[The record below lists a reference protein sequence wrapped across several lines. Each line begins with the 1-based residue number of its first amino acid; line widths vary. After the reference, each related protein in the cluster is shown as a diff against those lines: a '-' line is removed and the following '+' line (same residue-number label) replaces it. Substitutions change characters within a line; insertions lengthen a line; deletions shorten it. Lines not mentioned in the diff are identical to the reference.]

1 MASYRLNPFCMV
13 TDTPRGIILNGLPDL
28 RVVFEREHRPIID
41 LLIAREQF
49 QEEEILKLVAP
60 TRLEELVAK
69 KVLLRDGETLEQ
81 GRYSRQ
87 RGYFSLTAD
96 QPQEVVH
103 RLSNAHVLILGVGAI
118 GSHVLWNLAA
128 IGVGNITV
136 VDFDTVEESN
146 FNRQLMYTPG
156 DLGRLKVDVICERIR
171 AFNPGIKL
179 TGLNRKI
186 GSEEDIR
193 ALLDGV
199 DLVVKAIDTPEESN
213 NWVNSVCV
221 RARIP
226 FIVGGFI
233 DCVGV
238 VGPNYIPGRS
248 TCFACV
254 GDPGTV
260 RRLHG
265 TGATFAPLTTIV
277 SSKLAM
283 VAYKILIKEDAKFA
297 DRVFTYDTRD
307 GQWTIEDIVPAE
319 TCRVCGAEP
328 RPSEAADPRQT
339 PRILYRAS
347 LMALMAL
354 TVVLREFF
362 GQDLAGTLM
371 FLALFATMPVIY
383 AIEDRNVAG
392 TRRQFFVI
400 SCIYVLFGVGSLL
413 IDDFNSGA
421 IQVPASF
428 DAFFTDVRSICG
440 LVAQAV
446 LAVTILFFGMCAV
459 LKATP
464 FVMAFARQ
472 GISEA

>member
-1 MASYRLNPFCMV
+1 MV

-28 RVVFEREHRPIID
+28 RVTFEREHRPIVD
-41 LLIAREQF
+41 LLIAREKF
-49 QEEEILKLVAP
+49 DDAEILRLVAP
-60 TRLEELVAK
+60 TRLEELLAK
-69 KVLLRDGETLEQ
+69 KVLLRDGDPLEQ

-96 QPQEVVH
+96 QPEAISH
-103 RLSNAHVLILGVGAI
+103 RLANAHVLVLGAGAI

-128 IGVGNITV
+128 IGVGTITV
-136 VDFDTVEESN
+136 VDFDVVEESN
-146 FNRQLMYTPG
+146 FNRQLMYNPA
-156 DLGRLKVDVICERIR
+156 DLGRLKVEVICERIR
-171 AFNPGIKL
+171 AFNPAIAV
-179 TGLNRKI
+179 TGLNRRI
-186 GSEEDIR
+186 GSEADVR

-213 NWVNSVCV
+213 SWVNAVCV
-221 RARIP
+221 SAQIP

-238 VGPNYIPGRS
+238 VGPNYVPGRS

-265 TGATFAPLTTIV
+265 TGATFAPLTTVV

-283 VAYKILIKEDAKFA
+283 IAYKILIKDDAKFA
-297 DRVFTYDTRD
+297 DRIFTYDTRD
-307 GQWTIEDIVPAE
+307 GQWATEAVVPAT
-319 TCRVCGAEP
+319 TCRVCGAPAQPAET
-328 RPSEAADPRQT
+328 ADPRQT
-339 PRILYRAS
+339 PRILYRVS
-347 LMALMAL
+347 LMLLMTL

-362 GQDLAGTLM
+362 DQNLAGTLM
-371 FLALFATMPVIY
+371 LLALFATMPVVY
-383 AIEDRNVAG
+383 AIEERNVPS

-400 SCIYVLFGVGSLL
+400 ACIYVLFGVGALL
-413 IDDFNSGA
+413 IEDFKSGA
-421 IQVPASF
+421 IQVPADF
-428 DAFFTDVRSICG
+428 NAFYADVRSVCG

-459 LKATP
+459 LKAAP
-464 FVMAFARQ
+464 AMLSFARQ